1 MVPLCN
7 PPLVSQNAEFT
18 PELSHFRASAALWSS
33 GSSAAVTDLFEIGA
47 KGIGSLHF
55 SWTGFKLPRCS
66 HFPVLSRLTHL
77 LSQGK
82 VHSQHTQN
90 TKTRITMGLEQSPRK
105 KGWFFFLFFYSFHK
119 LGPVTICNSCWPKQH
134 NFEVQRPTA
143 QQHRKRCC
151 ELPEQGPKPSK
162 VTTIYL
168 WRHLLIHFSGLCDRA
183 CESTMEIS
191 ATHLVLVY
199 KKQFDGVCCPVLGS
213 FV

>member
-1 MVPLCN
+1 MVPPCN

-66 HFPVLSRLTHL
+66 RFPVLSRLTHL
-77 LSQGK
+77 PSQGK

-105 KGWFFFLFFYSFHK
+105 KGWFFFYFFIPSTNWGQSPSVTLADQNNTILRYRDPLLSSTEKDAVSYLSKAQNPVKSPQFISGGIFSFISVDSVTE
-119 LGPVTICNSCWPKQH
+119 PVKAPWRSLP
-134 NFEVQRPTA
+134 PT
-143 QQHRKRCC
+143 
-151 ELPEQGPKPSK
+151 
-162 VTTIYL
+162 
-168 WRHLLIHFSGLCDRA
+168 
-183 CESTMEIS
+183 
-191 ATHLVLVY
+191 
-199 KKQFDGVCCPVLGS
+199 
-213 FV
+213 